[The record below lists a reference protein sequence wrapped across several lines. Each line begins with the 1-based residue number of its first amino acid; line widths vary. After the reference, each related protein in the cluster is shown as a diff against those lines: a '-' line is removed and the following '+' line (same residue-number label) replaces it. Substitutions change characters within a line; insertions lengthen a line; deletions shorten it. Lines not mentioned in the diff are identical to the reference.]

1 MSYPIEWI
9 DLLRTQLSQVDSEIL
24 LLTVNKR
31 FDLFETFSNLL
42 QNVPSEM
49 AAKIFLGGAGLNSF
63 KEEDFRK
70 AAGTEIERQAVRA
83 VG

>member
-1 MSYPIEWI
+1 
-9 DLLRTQLSQVDSEIL
+9 
-24 LLTVNKR
+24 
-31 FDLFETFSNLL
+31 
-42 QNVPSEM
+42 M
-49 AAKIFLGGAGLNSF
+49 AAKIFLGGAGLYSF

>member
-1 MSYPIEWI
+1 M
-9 DLLRTQLSQVDSEIL
+9 
-24 LLTVNKR
+24 TVNKR

-42 QNVPSEM
+42 QNVPREV
-49 AAKIFLGGAGLNSF
+49 AAKIFLGGAGVYSF

-70 AAGTEIERQAVRA
+70 VAGTEIERQAVRA